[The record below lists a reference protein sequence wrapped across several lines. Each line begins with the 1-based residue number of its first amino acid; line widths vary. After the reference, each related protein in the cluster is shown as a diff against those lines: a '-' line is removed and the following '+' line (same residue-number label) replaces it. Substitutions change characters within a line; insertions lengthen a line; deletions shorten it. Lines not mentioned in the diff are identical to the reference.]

1 MPTRF
6 ALALLSLLLLVT
18 LPSFAEL
25 YTDWLWFGE
34 VGFRSVFLKSL
45 TTRALLGV
53 LVFATAFGV
62 LFLNLRPALRG
73 PDRPY
78 VVFPGGGDIQPIVV
92 QRRHLA
98 VAAAALCGVVA
109 LFIAGIASAQWFVV
123 LEFLN
128 ATPFGETDPI
138 FGRDVSFYL
147 FTLPFLDFA
156 RYTSLAIIVLALLGS
171 AAAYVITGQ
180 LSLTPE
186 GVQVG
191 ARPRQHLAML
201 VAVVFVLLA
210 AGAYLEMP
218 RTLTTPAG
226 IIHGASYVDDA
237 VRLPTLFIV
246 TLVAAA
252 GAVAAAYGAMSSTML
267 PVGLAVGAYLVV
279 QVGGAGAASLLQ
291 RLVVTPDEQTREAP
305 YIAHNIQATRAAFNL
320 DDIDE
325 RQVTGDA
332 TLTMTDIANNA
343 DTINNVRLWDH
354 QPLLDTFGQIQ
365 EIRTY
370 YEFASVDND
379 RYIVDG
385 QYRQTMLS
393 TRELNS
399 ASLPNRSWVNERLQ
413 YTHGFGVAMGPVN
426 EVTEEGLPVLF
437 LQDLPPTG
445 DTSLSVDQPSIY
457 FGELSNDYVLVNT
470 RTDEFHYPEGEDNI
484 STRYDG
490 NGGVPL
496 GGLLRRLLFSLRFRS
511 YEILVSSQVTDESR
525 VLFRRNIS
533 DRVTAIAPFLQY
545 DTDPYMVI
553 ADGRLFWIRDAYTLS
568 DDYPYSSPVTPGI
581 NYIRN
586 SVKVVVD
593 AFNGTTTFYLAD
605 PNDPIA
611 LTLSKIFPDLLLP
624 LDAMPDALRSHLR
637 YPEGIFTLQTT
648 MYSLYHMTNPSVFY
662 NREDQWEVPVVDNE
676 QMEPYYTIMR
686 LPGEERAEF
695 IQILP
700 FTPRGRNNLAAW
712 MVARSDGEQYG
723 RLLAFQFPKQKLIY
737 GPSQIVAR
745 INQDESI
752 SPQLT
757 LWNQQGSEVI
767 QGTLLVIPIEEALLY
782 IRPLYLRASGG
793 RIPELKQVVVAYQ
806 NQIVMEATLDLAL
819 TRLFGDPADPAP
831 PPPSPFDTTPGQAP
845 PAQVATADAAASPA
859 ADIPSPLPVDVD
871 PLAPLAR
878 QAQEHF
884 TRAMQA
890 QRNGD
895 WSQYGEQID
904 RLGELL
910 AQLQQETFE
919 Q

>member
-6 ALALLSLLLLVT
+6 ALALLALLLLVT
-18 LPSFAEL
+18 LPSLAEL

-34 VGFRSVFLKSL
+34 VGFQGVFLKSL
-45 TTRALLGV
+45 TTKAFLGV
-53 LVFATAFGV
+53 VVFLTTFGV
-62 LFLNLRPALRG
+62 LFANLRPALRG

-78 VVFPGGGDIQPIVV
+78 VIFPGGGDIQPIVV
-92 QRRHLA
+92 ERRHLA
-98 VAAAALCGVVA
+98 LIAAALSGVVA
-109 LFIAGIASAQWFVV
+109 FFIAGIASAQWLVV

-128 ATPFGETDPI
+128 ATPFGEVDPI
-138 FGRDVSFYL
+138 FGRDVSFYV
-147 FTLPFLDFA
+147 FTLPFLDFV

-186 GVQVG
+186 GVQLG
-191 ARPRQHLAML
+191 PRPRQHLAML

-226 IIHGASYVDDA
+226 IVHGVSYVDDV
-237 VRLPTLFIV
+237 VRLPTLFLVMI
-246 TLVAAA
+246 VAAA
-252 GAVAAAYGAMSSTML
+252 GALAAAYGAMSSRVW

-279 QVGGAGAASLLQ
+279 QVGGAGAATLLQ
-291 RLVVTPDEQTREAP
+291 RLVVTPDEQAREAP
-305 YIAHNIQATRAAFNL
+305 YLVHNIEATRTAFNL

-332 TLTMTDIANNA
+332 TLTMTDIVNNA

-370 YEFASVDND
+370 YEFVSVDND
-379 RYIVDG
+379 RYVVDG
-385 QYRQTMLS
+385 EYRQTMLS

-426 EVTEEGLPVLF
+426 EVTAEGLPVLF

-445 DTSLSVDQPSIY
+445 NTSLSVDQPSIY

-470 RTDEFHYPEGEDNI
+470 RTDEFHYPEGDDNV

-490 NGGVPL
+490 DGGLAL

-533 DRVTAIAPFLQY
+533 ERHNAIAPFLRF
-545 DTDPYMVI
+545 DSDPYLVI
-553 ADGRLFWIRDAYTLS
+553 DDGRLFWIRDAYTLS
-568 DDYPYSSPVTPGI
+568 DNYPYSTPVTPGI

-611 LTLSKIFPDLLLP
+611 LTLSKIFPDFLQP
-624 LDAMPDALRSHLR
+624 LDAMSEGLRSHLR
-637 YPEGIFTLQTT
+637 YPEEIFTLQTT

-662 NREDQWEVPVVDNE
+662 NREDQWEVPVVDGE

-695 IQILP
+695 IQMLP

-723 RLLAFQFPKQKLIY
+723 RLLAFQFPKQKLIF
-737 GPSQIVAR
+737 GPAQIVAR
-745 INQDESI
+745 INQNESI

-767 QGTLLVIPIEEALLY
+767 QGTLLVIPIEEALIY

-806 NQIVMEATLDLAL
+806 NQIVMEATLDQAL
-819 TRLFGDPADPAP
+819 TRLFGGSSEGAP
-831 PPPSPFDTTPGQAP
+831 IQVSPFDTAPGPEPTTLVADTSAAP
-845 PAQVATADAAASPA
+845 VA
-859 ADIPSPLPVDVD
+859 PSAIDGLST
-871 PLAPLAR
+871 PLAR
-878 QAQEHF
+878 QAQEHY
-884 TRAMQA
+884 TRALQA

-895 WSQYGEQID
+895 WSQYGEEID

-910 AQLQQETFE
+910 QQLQPETFE